1 MTKIEKLLD
10 EYGASHQNPINK
22 IIHWICVPS
31 IIISLMGLIWSL
43 PVPAFMEN
51 VQLGPMSL
59 NWVVLFIVASLIYYF
74 SLSFSLAIGMIF
86 FITILI
92 TAGYLLSTYIALPL
106 WVTSLILFTLAWIGQ
121 FWGHKVEGKKPS
133 FLKDIQFLLI
143 GPVWLLSFIYIKL
156 GIPFSA
162 TTSNR

>member
-1 MTKIEKLLD
+1 MTKIEQLLD

-86 FITILI
+86 LITILI
-92 TAGYLLSTYIALPL
+92 SAGYLLSTYIPLPL

-156 GIPFSA
+156 GIPYSG